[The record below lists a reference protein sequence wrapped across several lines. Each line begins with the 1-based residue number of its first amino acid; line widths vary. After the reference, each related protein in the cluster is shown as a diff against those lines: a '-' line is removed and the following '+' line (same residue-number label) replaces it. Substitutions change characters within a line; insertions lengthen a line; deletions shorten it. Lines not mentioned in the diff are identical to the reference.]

1 MGHHSSGHGSSSPR
15 ASIAT
20 GIVFTIG
27 FGIAYLATRPWGWF
41 FIFPMIFAGVLPLVN
56 GLVALPREK
65 RPGTKSTVAAAS
77 VASRE
82 RQVLQAARDEQGII
96 TPTVVALK
104 TDLSI
109 QEAETMLEEM
119 ARKGYALM
127 RVTDSGRVEYE
138 FPEFLP
144 RLEERPG
151 GTV

>member
-1 MGHHSSGHGSSSPR
+1 MSHHTSGHRRSPQ
-15 ASIAT
+15 ASITT
-20 GIVFTIG
+20 GLVFTVA
-27 FGIAYLATRPWGWF
+27 FGVAWAATNQWF
-41 FIFPMIFAGVLPLVN
+41 FVFPLVFAGVLPLIN
-56 GLVALPREK
+56 GLMALTRV
-65 RPGTKSTVAAAS
+65 RRVPGPARGSAAEAS

-82 RQVLQAARDEQGII
+82 KQVLQAARDEQGII

-127 RVTDSGRVEYE
+127 RVTESGRLEYE

-144 RLEERPG
+144 RL
-151 GTV
+151 GTNSG